1 MRRDVNLESPPR
13 TIMEVYKSLP
23 EGTLAELVDNVLYM
37 SPSPIYKH
45 QRVLQDLFR
54 KLSTSIIDTNKG
66 EVIIAPFDVYLDETS
81 NAVQP
86 DIVVVLNKNRDI
98 LDENGHIHGVP
109 DLLVEILSPGN
120 TDHDTVRKKN
130 LYEKFGDKEYWI
142 VNPETKQVYVFSL
155 QDKKYQLLFESA
167 GRVESPLLKL
177 SLQF

>member
-66 EVIIAPFDVYLDETS
+66 EVIIAPF
-81 NAVQP
+81 
-86 DIVVVLNKNRDI
+86 
-98 LDENGHIHGVP
+98 
-109 DLLVEILSPGN
+109 
-120 TDHDTVRKKN
+120 
-130 LYEKFGDKEYWI
+130 
-142 VNPETKQVYVFSL
+142 
-155 QDKKYQLLFESA
+155 
-167 GRVESPLLKL
+167 
-177 SLQF
+177 